1 LASPSLQE
9 WNAVE
14 EEVRSVLKEYPD
26 VLKLTHGR
34 KVSIV
39 SYISARYMYQEKVY
53 VSCDGH
59 GVFF

>member
-1 LASPSLQE
+1 M
-9 WNAVE
+9 E

-26 VLKLTHGR
+26 ILKLTHGR